1 MNIIPD
7 RSWPG
12 SPTPAYGTIYQQG
25 AGGQYVTVGRRR
37 RSRRRR
43 GGVQIRM
50 KQERK
55 KSRRI
60 EIGVGSLNVG
70 T

>member
-1 MNIIPD
+1 
-7 RSWPG
+7 
-12 SPTPAYGTIYQQG
+12 
-25 AGGQYVTVGRRR
+25 
-37 RSRRRR
+37 
-43 GGVQIRM
+43 M

-70 T
+70 TMTGKGGELADLIMNELGVGGVMVAKQKR